1 MPPRYLL
8 GEVFLYVLR
17 GGGGPG
23 TDPEHAGETTCLDV
37 PALTTHS
44 GR

>member
-1 MPPRYLL
+1 MPPMYLL

-23 TDPEHAGETTCLDV
+23 TDPGRAGETCLDV
-37 PALTTHS
+37 PALTAHS